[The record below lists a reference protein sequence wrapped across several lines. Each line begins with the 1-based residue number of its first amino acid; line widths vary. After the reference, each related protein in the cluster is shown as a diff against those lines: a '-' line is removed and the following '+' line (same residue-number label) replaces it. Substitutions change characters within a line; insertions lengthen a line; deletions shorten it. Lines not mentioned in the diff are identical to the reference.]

1 MPGLTANEIR
11 NLHDKAYQHGQSTR
25 EKAADDLLFYWI
37 TNWDDNFF
45 TNGCDLTYR
54 GEFNMIRKAGRQVM
68 SDLKSNPVQV
78 DFEPND
84 DEDDS
89 AAEIADG
96 MYRTDMRNNQALESV
111 DNAATEAIVC
121 GYGAW
126 ELYTDFKKNREG
138 DNIQVIKR
146 RPLLEA
152 NNQVMWDPNAK
163 LIDKSDADYV
173 SCLVAYSEDGYK
185 KEVAD
190 LTGVDPDSV
199 TPGSFSFPEHSYVF
213 PWVVE
218 NEVYYMTRFYHRKKV
233 KAKIYV
239 FADIVGSEM
248 EVREDSIDERED
260 ELVDGGF
267 DLVREIE
274 LEEFR
279 VTLYIVGGSGDVLYQ
294 EVIAGDNI
302 PVVPM
307 YGERAFVESQ
317 EHYEGITRLAKDPQ
331 RLRNFQMSYLADI
344 VSKSPRRK
352 PIFLQEQ
359 IAGFEFMYELNG
371 ADNNYPYLLQ
381 NRLDGNS
388 NALPMGAIGEMPEQ
402 SAPSALLQSFPL
414 IEKAINDVASADL
427 PQDITDTNLSGK
439 ALSQLQKRFDMQ
451 SYIYQHNMKY
461 AQRRDGEIWAGMA
474 RVVYDTERRVPLTK
488 PDGTRTTEI
497 INQQEVDP
505 NTLQLVTRN
514 NIKDT
519 TFDVYAEVGPDYSS
533 VKEQNREELKD
544 MIMTMQPDDPMRAI
558 YMLTWSAT
566 MDGIAAS
573 DIRDYARKEL
583 IMMGVKKPETEEE
596 FAMVQQAQQAAA
608 QQAQQPDAMTIAA
621 IAEDKKA
628 SADLADAET
637 KRLSAQT
644 DQFNAD
650 TKRLEATI
658 KAQEAGMNIQYKA
671 AQTDGQRID
680 NVNKVTGRDLRQRA

>member
-1 MPGLTANEIR
+1 
-11 NLHDKAYQHGQSTR
+11 
-25 EKAADDLLFYWI
+25 
-37 TNWDDNFF
+37 
-45 TNGCDLTYR
+45 
-54 GEFNMIRKAGRQVM
+54 
-68 SDLKSNPVQV
+68 
-78 DFEPND
+78 
-84 DEDDS
+84 
-89 AAEIADG
+89 
-96 MYRTDMRNNQALESV
+96 
-111 DNAATEAIVC
+111 
-121 GYGAW
+121 
-126 ELYTDFKKNREG
+126 
-138 DNIQVIKR
+138 
-146 RPLLEA
+146 
-152 NNQVMWDPNAK
+152 
-163 LIDKSDADYV
+163 
-173 SCLVAYSEDGYK
+173 
-185 KEVAD
+185 
-190 LTGVDPDSV
+190 
-199 TPGSFSFPEHSYVF
+199 
-213 PWVVE
+213 
-218 NEVYYMTRFYHRKKV
+218 
-233 KAKIYV
+233 
-239 FADIVGSEM
+239 M
-248 EVREDSIDERED
+248 EVREDLIDDKED

-267 DLVREIE
+267 DLVREVE
-274 LEEFR
+274 LEEFQ
-279 VTLYIVGGSGDVLYQ
+279 VTMYIVGGYGDVLYQ

-371 ADNNYPYLLQ
+371 SDNNYPYLLQ

-488 PDGTRTTEI
+488 PDGTRTTET

-519 TFDVYAEVGPDYSS
+519 TFEVYAEVGPDYSS

-544 MIMTMQPDDPMRAI
+544 MIMTMQPDDTMRAI

-658 KAQEAGMNIQYKA
+658 KAQEAGMNIQYKQ